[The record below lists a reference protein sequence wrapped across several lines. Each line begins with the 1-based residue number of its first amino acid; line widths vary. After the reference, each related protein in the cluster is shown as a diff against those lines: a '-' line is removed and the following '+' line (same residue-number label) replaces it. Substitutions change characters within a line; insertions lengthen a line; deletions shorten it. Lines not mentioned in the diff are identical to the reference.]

1 MKIKYIKSKV
11 VSSPKANW
19 TDIDFYYDV
28 KPFYKTL
35 AMATCSHCKKRG
47 IIRTTIND
55 VGIHVVASS
64 YCPACG
70 AFMKNGCN

>member
-1 MKIKYIKSKV
+1 MKITHVKSKV
-11 VSSPKANW
+11 ASFSEAKW

-28 KPFYKTL
+28 KPFLGTL
-35 AMATCSHCKKRG
+35 AMATCSRCKKRG
-47 IIRTTIND
+47 IVRTTIND

>member
-1 MKIKYIKSKV
+1 MKTKYIKSKI

-35 AMATCSHCKKRG
+35 AIATCSHCKKEVSSEPLL
-47 IIRTTIND
+47 TTLE
-55 VGIHVVASS
+55 
-64 YCPACG
+64 
-70 AFMKNGCN
+70 FMLLPVLIVLFVELL